1 MTMETPRE
9 LIESRP
15 QNRKPDRDGRLAKQD
30 AHHKSY
36 ASIFSHDASPGLPEN
51 C

>member
-15 QNRKPDRDGRLAKQD
+15 KIVNPTAMEDLLDKTRIISRTLQSAGMTPL
-30 AHHKSY
+30 H
-36 ASIFSHDASPGLPEN
+36 
-51 C
+51 